1 MLEPDVTT
9 SQVLIMYACIF
20 AFLLSMVFIVMK
32 KGS

>member
-9 SQVLIMYACIF
+9 TQVLTMYACIF
-20 AFLLSMVFIVMK
+20 AFLFAMVFIVMK

>member
-9 SQVLIMYACIF
+9 SQVLIMYAFIF
-20 AFLLSMVFIVMK
+20 GFLLSMVFIVMK